1 MSVTFTKNATSVT
14 LPDPAGAPELSR
26 RKHQTAQRTQGGAVR
41 IHDQGISTCE
51 AELLFES
58 LTDTEK
64 SDLQDFFHTTV
75 NGMMQTF
82 AYTDEN
88 SVEYTARFLDP
99 DIHFT
104 KVAYNV
110 HDITLK
116 LELSAMPA

>member
-14 LPDPAGAPELSR
+14 LPDPAGTPELSR
-26 RKHQTAQRTQGGAVR
+26 LKRQTMQRTQGGVAR

-58 LTDTEK
+58 LTDSEK
-64 SDLQDFFHTTV
+64 SDVQGFFHTTV

-82 AYTDEN
+82 TYTDEH
-88 SVEYTARFLDP
+88 SAEYTARFLEP

-116 LELSAMPA
+116 LELSAMPI